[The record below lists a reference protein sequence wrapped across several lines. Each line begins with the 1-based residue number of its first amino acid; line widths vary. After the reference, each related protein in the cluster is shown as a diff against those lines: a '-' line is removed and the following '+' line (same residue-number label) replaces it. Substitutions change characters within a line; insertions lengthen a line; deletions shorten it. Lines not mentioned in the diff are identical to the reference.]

1 MKIKYCF
8 LLVLFAVISCQD
20 NTISEETQKPEM
32 NIPVESGNK
41 VKNEIINNVPYY
53 WAGTINK
60 TIPVFLHFTFVDSIF
75 IGELTYLNTKR
86 KVPLFIIGSIEDD
99 SSYRLLEFENSG
111 NISGV
116 ISLNHSDN
124 SLDGA
129 WYSTKNDLDFEIA
142 LSKKD
147 TVLPPKNIDVGRS
160 DIYGTYAY
168 SYGEKGSQGTFEIN
182 KTAQGDAEIS
192 AFSVTRDPSRN
203 IAELEKD
210 TLAILGNSFTYKQ
223 PSSDSCSYK
232 IQLYKKFLVV
242 KYLSGP
248 GDCFSQ
254 YGVNADI
261 TGIYLRTSKSII
273 DLNE

>member
-1 MKIKYCF
+1 MKNKYF
-8 LLVLFAVISCQD
+8 FFLVLFALISCQGS
-20 NTISEETQKPEM
+20 NTSEETQKPEA
-32 NIPVESGNK
+32 NINVESGK
-41 VKNEIINNVPYY
+41 KTQNEIISNVPYY

-60 TIPVFLHFTFVDSIF
+60 TIPVFLHFTFVDSMF

-86 KVPLFIIGSIEDD
+86 KEPIFIIGSIEDD

-116 ISLNHSDN
+116 LSLNHADN

-129 WYSTKNDLDFEIA
+129 WYSTKNDSDFEIS

-147 TVLPPKNIDVGRS
+147 TVLPSKSFNVDRS

-168 SYGEKGSQGTFEIN
+168 SYGEKGYQGTFDIN

-210 TLAILGNSFTYKQ
+210 TISILGNSFTYKQ

-273 DLNE
+273 DLKE